1 MRSVA
6 LSLLAALCWVFSAP
20 TGALEVSLAA
30 DGAQLA
36 GKVLRFKVT
45 TDGLEAGE
53 TATAQ
58 VLLDGREVSQPGGL
72 TLTPGTQTVALK
84 DQTIPSGK
92 HEVELRAT
100 ASGAGAAPATAPATA
115 TATVSLRAIPGWLSA
130 LPPLVAIL
138 LALIFKD
145 VLLALFSG
153 VFLGAMVLVGW
164 NPIVAFARTGD
175 QFIVPAFADVSHVQI
190 IIFSTLLGGM
200 VGVISKSG
208 GTHGIVEWLS
218 PYATS
223 ARRGQI
229 ATWMMGILVFFD
241 DYANS
246 LIVGNT
252 MRPITD
258 RLKISREKLAYIV
271 DSTAAPV
278 ASLIPISTWVG
289 FEVGLIAGA
298 FKSLDLPFNGYQVF
312 IASIPYRFYPL
323 FALVLGL
330 TIALSRRDFG
340 PMLTAERR
348 AAATG
353 AVLADGDIP
362 LADFTQGG
370 LMPRDELPR
379 RAINA
384 FIPIALVV
392 AVTLAG
398 LYLSGAAGLDRA
410 QFPSFFKWIQEVLSS
425 ADSYNTLIWASMAGL
440 LGAVALPVVQ
450 RIMPLKEA
458 MEGMLEGFKTMLLAI
473 VVLILAW
480 SVAEVCTQLH
490 TTDYIV
496 AMTENVL
503 SPHLLPAL
511 VFVISAAVAFA
522 TGSSWSTMAILMPL
536 VISLAHGLSLAAGI
550 GTESPIFYTLIVGTI
565 SSVLAGS
572 VWGDHCSPISD
583 TTILSSM
590 ASGCDHIAHVRT
602 QLPYAVGLG
611 ILGILVGDLPT
622 AYGVP
627 VWVSLVGGS
636 LAIIG
641 GVLWFGKRIDENDAP
656 ASAATG

>member
-1 MRSVA
+1 MRSFA
-6 LSLLAALCWVFSAP
+6 FSLLAALSLVLSAP
-20 TGALEVSLAA
+20 AGALEVSLAA
-30 DGAQLA
+30 DGAQLT

-45 TDGLEAGE
+45 TEGLEAGE
-53 TATAQ
+53 TATAR

-72 TLTPGTQTVALK
+72 SISSGEQTVALS
-84 DQTIPSGK
+84 DLAISSGR
-92 HEVELRAT
+92 HTVVLHLT
-100 ASGAGAAPATAPATA
+100 TSNGASAEAETT
-115 TATVSLRAIPGWLSA
+115 LRAIPGWLSA
-130 LPPLVAIL
+130 TPPLVAIL
-138 LALIFKD
+138 LALVFKD

-153 VFLGAMVLVGW
+153 VFLGAMILVGW
-164 NPIVAFARTGD
+164 NPIAAFARTGD
-175 QFIVPAFADVSHVQI
+175 QFIVPAFADISHVQI
-190 IIFSTLLGGM
+190 IVFSTLLGGM

-218 PYATS
+218 PHATT

-229 ATWMMGILVFFD
+229 ATWLMGILVFFD

-271 DSTAAPV
+271 DSTAAPI

-330 TIALSRRDFG
+330 TIAMSRRDFG
-340 PMLTAERR
+340 PMLAAERR

-353 AVLADGDIP
+353 AVLADGDTP
-362 LADFTQGG
+362 LADFTKGG
-370 LMPRDELPR
+370 LMPRDEVPK

-384 FIPIALVV
+384 FIPIGVV
-392 AVTLAG
+392 VVVTLAG
-398 LYLSGAAGLDRA
+398 LYASGAAGLDRA
-410 QFPSFFKWIQEVLSS
+410 QFPTLFKWVQEVLSN
-425 ADSYNTLIWASMAGL
+425 ADSYNTLVWASMAGL
-440 LGAVALPVVQ
+440 IGAVALPVVQ

-458 MEGMLEGFKTMLLAI
+458 LEGMLEGFKTMLLAI

-490 TTDYIV
+490 TTDFIV

-503 SPHLLPAL
+503 SPRLLPAL
-511 VFVISAAVAFA
+511 VFVISAVVAFA

-536 VISLAHGLSLAAGI
+536 VISLAHGLSTAAGS
-550 GTESPIFYTLIVGTI
+550 GTESAAFYTLMVGTI

-611 ILGILVGDLPT
+611 ILGLLIGDLPT
-622 AYGVP
+622 AYGMP
-627 VWVSLVGGS
+627 VWVSLVVGS
-636 LAIIG
+636 AAIVG
-641 GVLWFGKRIDENDAP
+641 AVLWLGKRIDDSP
-656 ASAATG
+656 AATASG

>member
-1 MRSVA
+1 MRSLA
-6 LSLLAALCWVFSAP
+6 FSLLAALSLALVAP
-20 TGALEVSLAA
+20 AGALEVTVAA

-36 GKVLRFKVT
+36 GKILRLKVT
-45 TDGLEAGE
+45 TAELEAGE
-53 TATAQ
+53 SASAEI
-58 VLLDGREVSQPGGL
+58 LLDGRKVSPAGGVALVAGEQTLIVPDLEISSGGHEV
-72 TLTPGTQTVALK
+72 TLTATS
-84 DQTIPSGK
+84 SGGAS
-92 HEVELRAT
+92 AT
-100 ASGAGAAPATAPATA
+100 AKAT
-115 TATVSLRAIPGWLSA
+115 LRAIPGWLSA
-130 LPPLVAIL
+130 VPPLIAIL
-138 LALIFKD
+138 LALVFKD
-145 VLLALFSG
+145 VLLSLFAG
-153 VFLGAMVLVGW
+153 VFLGAMILVGW
-164 NPIVAFARTGD
+164 HPITAFARTGD

-190 IIFSTLLGGM
+190 IIFSTLLGAM
-200 VGVISKSG
+200 VGVISRSG
-208 GTHGIVEWLS
+208 GTHGIVNWLS
-218 PYATS
+218 PYATT
-223 ARRGQI
+223 ARRGQV

-246 LIVGNT
+246 LIVGTT

-298 FKSLDLPFNGYQVF
+298 FKSLDLPLNGYQVF

-340 PMLTAERR
+340 PMLAAERR
-348 AAATG
+348 AETTG
-353 AVLADGDIP
+353 AVLAHGDTA
-362 LADFTQGG
+362 LADFTRGG
-370 LMPRDELPR
+370 LMPRDETPK

-384 FIPIALVV
+384 FFPIAVV
-392 AVTLAG
+392 VVVTLAG
-398 LYLSGAAGLDRA
+398 LYVSGAAGLDRS
-410 QFPSFFKWIQEVLSS
+410 QFPSLFKWVQEVLSN

-440 LGAVALPVVQ
+440 ISAVAMPVLQ
-450 RIMPLKEA
+450 RILPLKEA
-458 MEGMLEGFKTMLLAI
+458 MDGMMEGLKTMLLAI

-480 SVAEVCTQLH
+480 SIAEVCTQLH

-496 AMTENVL
+496 AMTKNVL

-536 VISLAHGLSLAAGI
+536 VISLAHGLSTAAGI
-550 GTESPIFYTLIVGTI
+550 GIESPAFYTLMVGTI

-611 ILGILVGDLPT
+611 ILGILIGDLPT
-622 AYGVP
+622 AYGLP
-627 VWVSLVGGS
+627 VWVSLVVGS
-636 LAIIG
+636 TVIIV
-641 GVLWFGKRIDENDAP
+641 GVLWLGKRINDGGAP
-656 ASAATG
+656 ASATG